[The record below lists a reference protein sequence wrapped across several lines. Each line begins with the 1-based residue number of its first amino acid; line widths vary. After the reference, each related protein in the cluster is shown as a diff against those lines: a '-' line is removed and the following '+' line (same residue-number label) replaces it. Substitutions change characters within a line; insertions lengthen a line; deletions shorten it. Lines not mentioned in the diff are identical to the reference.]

1 MLASMWHDVQ
11 ELVRQYMSVIAAVN
25 EQEIFAAISQLP
37 TDKAPGPDGF
47 TELFFQTCQ
56 QIIKKDVIAA
66 LNSFHSLRCADLNLL
81 NTASIVLIPNK
92 ANKKGHRQL
101 GGNS

>member
-37 TDKAPGPDGF
+37 TDKAPGSDGF
-47 TELFFQTCQ
+47 TELFF
-56 QIIKKDVIAA
+56 
-66 LNSFHSLRCADLNLL
+66 
-81 NTASIVLIPNK
+81 
-92 ANKKGHRQL
+92 
-101 GGNS
+101 

>member
-11 ELVRQYMSVIAAVN
+11 ELVRQYMSITAAVN

-47 TELFFQTCQ
+47 TELFFQTCRQ
-56 QIIKKDVIAA
+56 TIKKDVIAA
-66 LNSFHSLRCADLNLL
+66 LNSFHSL
-81 NTASIVLIPNK
+81 
-92 ANKKGHRQL
+92 
-101 GGNS
+101 